1 MPLKGT
7 DETSFPIISHVDP
20 IWPREKRNEKMETRK
35 SSYWQLVRK
44 KMIVMR
50 FLRSIHPEM
59 TVDFFL
65 DETDKEQS
73 GSNISALKRNFL
85 EEQRKK
91 YERLREIQMEAY
103 RRREN
108 QKTVWEKF
116 REHECANE
124 WRRARESKI
133 QNRKRDS
140 GYLTCEYRRIL
151 DANRATTKLSSSH
164 LLDVQ
169 FLENTKQDTK
179 QNNDRRQSKH
189 KARSFIDLKEE
200 YCFKGQTCLPEIHHK
215 KSEDVQRLASN
226 DPRFQRLL
234 HSLIPP
240 EDKGE
245 KYSRAS
251 SSKSCKK
258 AGTAKREPVLTA
270 RPKTKTVSKRKETKS

>member
-20 IWPREKRNEKMETRK
+20 IWPRQKRNEKMETRK

-59 TVDFFL
+59 RVDFFL

-91 YERLREIQMEAY
+91 YERVREIQMEAY

-108 QKTVWEKF
+108 QKTVWETS

-124 WRRARESKI
+124 
-133 QNRKRDS
+133 
-140 GYLTCEYRRIL
+140 
-151 DANRATTKLSSSH
+151 
-164 LLDVQ
+164 
-169 FLENTKQDTK
+169 
-179 QNNDRRQSKH
+179 
-189 KARSFIDLKEE
+189 
-200 YCFKGQTCLPEIHHK
+200 
-215 KSEDVQRLASN
+215 
-226 DPRFQRLL
+226 
-234 HSLIPP
+234 
-240 EDKGE
+240 
-245 KYSRAS
+245 
-251 SSKSCKK
+251 
-258 AGTAKREPVLTA
+258 
-270 RPKTKTVSKRKETKS
+270 